1 MVNGAP
7 GSAWASVIGGDREQE
22 RQLLGTPAE
31 HDDSPLT
38 EAHLF
43 DLASLTKLFTAVSA
57 LSLVDDGIIDLD
69 APVSEHLEI
78 RSGSGAGEATLRQLL
93 THTAGLPADH
103 PGWRTERRD
112 EALMRD
118 VLATELVAPP
128 GQRHLYS
135 DVGFILVGR
144 LIECAA
150 GRSLENL
157 IEERVSGPLGAGT
170 LTFRPDP
177 RSAVATETQPHRGP
191 VRGEVHDELA
201 HALGMPVGHAGLF
214 GTVDDVAAFATM
226 ILDEGAGALGKV
238 LSQRSARLMTEAS
251 VLAEGY
257 VQAAGLRARE
267 HSWMGRVDALGHTG
281 FTGTCVALSPAARRF
296 GVLLTNRVHPSRDDA
311 DIAGIRRAFVG
322 RICAA

>member
-135 DVGFILVGR
+135 DVGFILVGPADR
-144 LIECAA
+144 V
-150 GRSLENL
+150 RS
-157 IEERVSGPLGAGT
+157 
-170 LTFRPDP
+170 RP
-177 RSAVATETQPHRGP
+177 QP
-191 VRGEVHDELA
+191 
-201 HALGMPVGHAGLF
+201 
-214 GTVDDVAAFATM
+214 
-226 ILDEGAGALGKV
+226 
-238 LSQRSARLMTEAS
+238 
-251 VLAEGY
+251 
-257 VQAAGLRARE
+257 
-267 HSWMGRVDALGHTG
+267 
-281 FTGTCVALSPAARRF
+281 
-296 GVLLTNRVHPSRDDA
+296 
-311 DIAGIRRAFVG
+311 
-322 RICAA
+322 